1 MKPDHPI
8 VAKVVEY
15 GGIRYRYKSAKRNV
29 LVYVNEPYRDYYGYC
44 TGGHILIIQYNGN
57 PNIGMKQRYYI
68 LHKIDL
74 FGGTSVD
81 TSNLTKCSN
90 RFATPIFNC

>member
-8 VAKVVEY
+8 VAKIVEY
-15 GGIRYRYKSAKRNV
+15 GGIRYRYKSSKRNV
-29 LVYVNEPYRDYYGYC
+29 LIYADEPYRDYYGYYS
-44 TGGHILIIQYNGN
+44 GGHILVIQYNGGSN
-57 PNIGMKQRYYI
+57 VGMKQRYYI

-81 TSNLTKCSN
+81 TSDLTKQSN
-90 RFATPIFNC
+90 RFAIPIFDY